1 MIVALNR
8 SSLLMSVAVGAIVGL
23 CAVPGGPGWAADP
36 ATAYAPAAAGNMSN
50 QNTAL
55 DAVAQARMAL
65 KHRQP
70 GNAREQIERAERALL
85 NLQQIHPDPHLDD
98 ALKQLAAARAALD
111 ANDTVT
117 VEQRLAAASQDL
129 EVAFASTTV
138 PGTKPSPA
146 IGDAVYDA
154 NGQEIGPILT
164 FVVDPNGQVQS
175 VIISVG
181 DYLGTGEKTVA
192 VPRSEI
198 AGDSA
203 HPIFNGNKD
212 ELRQAQNYWGT
223 STASGTSMPAR

>member
-1 MIVALNR
+1 
-8 SSLLMSVAVGAIVGL
+8 
-23 CAVPGGPGWAADP
+23 
-36 ATAYAPAAAGNMSN
+36 MSN

-55 DAVAQARMAL
+55 GAVAQARMAL

-111 ANDTVT
+111 ANDTAT
-117 VEQRLAAASQDL
+117 VEQRLAGASQDL
-129 EVAFASTTV
+129 EVTFASTTV
-138 PGTKPSPA
+138 PGTQPSPA

-154 NGQEIGPILT
+154 NGQEIDPILT

-212 ELRQAQNYWGT
+212 EAAAGSELLGDEHSFRHVDAGALTYILDGPRRHCHLAGVGEVFPLLRQTPSRATG
-223 STASGTSMPAR
+223 PPF